1 MPSAPPSR
9 PSSPWPAHSEVE
21 TGFDLSELRTNES
34 RILRPTTVEGPA
46 LVTSAADPGPGYPGL
61 MAATCDFCGTS
72 APGEDIPLTWTTAV
86 ENGRPRTFCDTC
98 SREHLRAIEG
108 KLDSEWW

>member
-1 MPSAPPSR
+1 
-9 PSSPWPAHSEVE
+9 
-21 TGFDLSELRTNES
+21 
-34 RILRPTTVEGPA
+34 
-46 LVTSAADPGPGYPGL
+46 

-72 APGEDIPLTWTTAV
+72 APGEDTPLTWTTAV

-98 SREHLRAIEG
+98 SREHLRAIES